1 MWLVL
6 PLTQVKTAERQQRT
20 QLASL
25 GVSLSR
31 LVVTGSGYTKGS
43 ALRLLRSADR
53 VLVVR

>member
-20 QLASL
+20 LASL